1 MYNLHNRAPTA
12 AVPDDHSG
20 HPLQTRF
27 PHKMMQG
34 YYLSQG
40 TSVPKKIIIVSM
52 INMKLKKKKVI
63 SLPSTDIFHI
73 KDGT

>member
-52 INMKLKKKKVI
+52 INMKLKKKK
-63 SLPSTDIFHI
+63 
-73 KDGT
+73 K

>member
-12 AVPDDHSG
+12 AVPDDHSD

-27 PHKMMQG
+27 PHKMTQG

-40 TSVPKKIIIVSM
+40 KSVPKKIIIVSM
-52 INMKLKKKKVI
+52 INIEKTKKVI